1 MKKVALYARVSTV
14 DKNQDPENQLIPLRK
29 RCEREGWNYVEFID
43 KGSAFKENPKLP
55 ARSELLERSRNQEFD
70 AIMVWAIDRW
80 SREEPMKV
88 ANQIFY
94 EIKKGMGVEFISLN
108 EPFLSTNTMD
118 SALSSIIL
126 QFISWAGSHESR
138 RKSERVRAAYNK
150 KKEKNTLEN
159 WGRPKLDID
168 ADKIIVLREQGNS
181 IRAIAKIVKI
191 SKSSVERT
199 LSQKGGQ
206 KLAII

>member
-1 MKKVALYARVSTV
+1 MKKVALYARISTV

-29 RCEREGWNYVEFID
+29 RCEREGWEYVEFID

-55 ARSELLERSRNQEFD
+55 ARDELLERCKQQEFD
-70 AIMVWAIDRW
+70 SIMVWAIDRW

-88 ANQIFY
+88 ANQVFY

-118 SALSSIIL
+118 SALSSIVL

-138 RKSERVRAAYNK
+138 RKSERVRASYNK
-150 KKEKNTLEN
+150 KREKNKLED
-159 WGRPKLDID
+159 WGRPKLRID
-168 ADKIIVLREQGNS
+168 EDKIIALRSQGNS
-181 IRAIAKIVKI
+181 IRTIAKMVNI
-191 SKSSVERT
+191 SKSTVERT
-199 LSQKGGQ
+199 LSQKGSQ